1 MTVNIRAECDRIIT
15 LWKLIHICLCRN
27 NIYFS
32 RAIFF
37 RIRIYC
43 FDHLPPLE
51 IVSTLPAT
59 EAELLQSEQDAL
71 LALSKLLRIWYS
83 EAGLHGMLR
92 SLDATLAQCHAIRDE
107 FATESEHLRRD
118 AERGAISQH
127 LNFML
132 SLCAD

>member
-1 MTVNIRAECDRIIT
+1 MGVNIRAEYDRTIT
-15 LWKLIHICLCRN
+15 TWQLIHICLCGN

-32 RAIFF
+32 RAIFSG
-37 RIRIYC
+37 IRIYC
-43 FDHLPPLE
+43 FDHPPPLK
-51 IVSTLPAT
+51 IVSKHPAA

-71 LALSKLLRIWYS
+71 LALSKLLHIWYS

-107 FATESEHLRRD
+107 FATESEHLRLD

>member
-1 MTVNIRAECDRIIT
+1 MS
-15 LWKLIHICLCRN
+15 KLP
-27 NIYFS
+27 S
-32 RAIFF
+32 A
-37 RIRIYC
+37 
-43 FDHLPPLE
+43 
-51 IVSTLPAT
+51 

-107 FATESEHLRRD
+107 FATENEDLRLD

-132 SLCAD
+132 SLCTD

>member
-1 MTVNIRAECDRIIT
+1 MS
-15 LWKLIHICLCRN
+15 KH
-27 NIYFS
+27 
-32 RAIFF
+32 
-37 RIRIYC
+37 
-43 FDHLPPLE
+43 
-51 IVSTLPAT
+51 PAA

-92 SLDATLAQCHAIRDE
+92 SLDATLVQCNAIRDE
-107 FATESEHLRRD
+107 FATEGGDQRLD

-127 LNFML
+127 LSFML